1 MAFAPGIMVSTAN
14 DRYARVH
21 TTFAPPAQENQN
33 LDHKGEVLEK
43 VYVTTTPTVVAWD
56 DTAEST
62 EKMTPPSDEQDN
74 DVWDD
79 LEQVEDSDTE
89 GQGKPKRHHIS

>member
-1 MAFAPGIMVSTAN
+1 MAPAPGIMVSTAN

-21 TTFAPPAQENQN
+21 ATFAPPAQENRN
-33 LDHKGEVLEK
+33 IDHKGEVLEK
-43 VYVTTTPTVVAWD
+43 VYVATTPTVAIWD

-62 EKMTPPSDEQDN
+62 EKMASPTDEQDD

-79 LEQVEDSDTE
+79 LEQVGDSDME
-89 GQGKPKRHHIS
+89 GQRKAKRHHIS